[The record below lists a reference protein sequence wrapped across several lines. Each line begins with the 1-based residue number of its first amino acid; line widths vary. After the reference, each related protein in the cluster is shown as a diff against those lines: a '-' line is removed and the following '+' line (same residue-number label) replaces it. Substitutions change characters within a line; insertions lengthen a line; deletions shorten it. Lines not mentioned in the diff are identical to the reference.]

1 MYLTNMSATSLIA
14 RFSSIS
20 KNISIRFFSKENAV
34 LGRWS
39 TIDNSDIKQALANM
53 DCCGDNYCGTPSSY
67 KDSINEILS
76 SNKAKK

>member
-14 RFSSIS
+14 RFSTIS
-20 KNISIRFFSKENAV
+20 KNISIRVFSKENAV

>member
-1 MYLTNMSATSLIA
+1 MSSPSIIA
-14 RFSSIS
+14 RFSTIS

>member
-1 MYLTNMSATSLIA
+1 MSTSSIIT
-14 RFSSIS
+14 RFSTFS
-20 KNISIRFFSKENAV
+20 KTLSIRFFSKENAV

-39 TIDNSDIKQALANM
+39 TNDNSDIKQALANM

-76 SNKAKK
+76 NDKLKE